1 LQRAKAAALKGEG
14 FAVIQASL
22 PAQQRQTQ
30 IVKDKP
36 AAEIARELLEWI
48 KG

>member
-1 LQRAKAAALKGEG
+1 LKGEG
-14 FAVIQASL
+14 FSVPQASL

-30 IVKDKP
+30 VVKDKP